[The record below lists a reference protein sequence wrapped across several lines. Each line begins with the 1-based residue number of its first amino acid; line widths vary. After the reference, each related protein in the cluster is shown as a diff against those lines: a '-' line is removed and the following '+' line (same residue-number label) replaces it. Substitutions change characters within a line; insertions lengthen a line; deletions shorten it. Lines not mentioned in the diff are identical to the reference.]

1 MIRQSNTHRAAGFS
15 PPGSSHGENV
25 IRVERP
31 RGLKPAARCL
41 LVFASLIATSVHA
54 DTLQKHPTADPAN
67 PPQGQISDDWMAI
80 MLNGQK
86 VGFIHAEQERIGDE
100 IRTRTHTK
108 LTMKRA
114 AVKIEIVMKTSST
127 ETLSGEPLAFSSEQH
142 FGQFPVTQKGTIKD
156 GTIAVVSEQF
166 GREVRRQIA
175 YPKGALM
182 EWGMQLETL
191 KYKMVPGTVIELD
204 AFVPSQALNVAMPT
218 RTEILEREDIEIL
231 GKRVSALKAKIT
243 TVINGVEIEAMGW
256 LDDDLTPLRQTMDL
270 MGLKFEMVRCDMA
283 FAMEEVSGAEVF
295 VNTLIP
301 IHQKIDRDAT
311 QSVTFRISS
320 DGEVAPPDLPETA
333 LQKIISRK
341 AGAIT
346 VKVTRFDF
354 DKLKESRPMPPP
366 AAPGEEYLSASVM
379 VSSDDPAVI
388 ELARSAVGTEKDPH
402 AMAKLLCRKVAE
414 VIEDKDLGTAFATA
428 AEVCR
433 KKTGDCTEH
442 GVLLAALG
450 RVVGIPSRVVTG
462 LIYVSEFGGQKDVL
476 GFHMWTQFWIAG
488 QWIDFDAAWN
498 QVDVDPTHI
507 TLTTN
512 SLQDGSIGGLVSS
525 VMLKMNKYRISIVD
539 SDPKP

>member
-1 MIRQSNTHRAAGFS
+1 MIRPLNT
-15 PPGSSHGENV
+15 
-25 IRVERP
+25 
-31 RGLKPAARCL
+31 PAARCL
-41 LVFASLIATSVHA
+41 FVLASLVATSVYA
-54 DTLQKHPTADPAN
+54 DTPPEHPAADPAN
-67 PPQGQISDDWMAI
+67 PSQGQMSDDWMAI

-86 VGFIHAEQERIGDE
+86 VGYIHAEQERVGDE

-108 LTMKRA
+108 ITMKRA
-114 AVKIEIVMKTSST
+114 AAKIEIIMKTSST

-142 FGQFPVTQKGTIKD
+142 FGQFPITQKGTIKD
-156 GTIAVVSEQF
+156 GMITVVSEQF
-166 GREVRRQIA
+166 GREVRRQVA

-182 EWGMQLETL
+182 EWGMHLETL
-191 KYKMVPGTVIELD
+191 KHKMVPGTVIELD

-218 RTEILEREDIEIL
+218 RTEILEREDIDLL

-243 TVINGVEIEAMGW
+243 TVINGVAIEAMGW
-256 LDDDLTPLRQTMDL
+256 LDDDLTPLRQTMEL

-283 FAMEEVSGAEVF
+283 FAMEDVSGVEVF

-301 IHQKIDRDAT
+301 IHQEIDRDAT
-311 QSVTFRISS
+311 QSVTYRISG
-320 DGEVAPPDLPETA
+320 DGKVAPPDLPETS

-341 AGAIT
+341 GGDVT
-346 VKVTRFDF
+346 LKVTRFDF
-354 DKLKESRPMPPP
+354 DKLKKGRSLPPS
-366 AAPGEEYLSASVM
+366 AEVAEEYLKASVM
-379 VSSDDPAVI
+379 ISSDDPAVI
-388 ELARSAVGTEKDPH
+388 ELARSAVGAEKDPL
-402 AMAKLLCRKVAE
+402 AMARLLCHKVAE

-462 LIYVSEFGGQKDVL
+462 LIYVSEFGGQRDVL

-488 QWIDFDAAWN
+488 QWIDFDAAWD

-507 TLTTN
+507 ALTTD
-512 SLQDGSIGGLVSS
+512 SLQDASVGGLMSP
-525 VMLKMNKYRISIVD
+525 VMLKMNSYRISIVD

>member
-1 MIRQSNTHRAAGFS
+1 MIRKLIAQ
-15 PPGSSHGENV
+15 
-25 IRVERP
+25 
-31 RGLKPAARCL
+31 CL
-41 LVFASLIATSVHA
+41 LGFVLLIAASVHA
-54 DTLQKHPTADPAN
+54 DTPQEHTTSDPKN
-67 PPQGQISDDWMAI
+67 PPQGRISDDWMAI

-86 VGFIHAEQERIGDE
+86 VGFFHAEQKRVGDE
-100 IRTRTHTK
+100 IRTRTHMK

-114 AVKIEIVMKTSST
+114 AAKIEISIKTSST

-142 FGQFPVTQKGTIKD
+142 FGQFPITQKGTIKD
-156 GTIAVVSEQF
+156 GTITVVSEQF
-166 GREVRRQIA
+166 GREIRRQIA
-175 YPKGALM
+175 FPKGALM
-182 EWGMQLETL
+182 EWGMHLESL
-191 KYKMVPGTVIELD
+191 QHKLVPGTVIELD

-218 RTEILEREDIEIL
+218 RTEIIEREDIEIL

-243 TVINGVEIEAMGW
+243 TVINGVAIEAMGW
-256 LDDDLTPLRQTMDL
+256 LDDDLTPLRQTMEL

-283 FAMEEVSGAEVF
+283 FAMEDVSGTEVF

-311 QSVTFRISS
+311 QSVTYRISG
-320 DGEVAPPDLPETA
+320 DGKVAPPDLPETS

-341 AGAIT
+341 GSDIT
-346 VKVTRFDF
+346 LKVTRFDF
-354 DKLKESRPMPPP
+354 DKLNKGRSLPPSTEV
-366 AAPGEEYLSASVM
+366 AEEYLKASVM
-379 VSSDDPAVI
+379 ISSDDPAVI
-388 ELARSAVGTEKDPH
+388 ELARSAVGTDKDPYV
-402 AMAKLLCRKVAE
+402 MAKLLCRKVAE

-462 LIYVSEFGGQKDVL
+462 LIYVSEFSGQQDVL

-488 QWIDFDAAWN
+488 QWIDFDAAWD

-507 TLTTN
+507 ALTTD
-512 SLQDGSIGGLVSS
+512 SLQDASVGGLMSP
-525 VMLKMNKYRISIVD
+525 VMLKMNSYRISIVD